1 MVMGAHGC
9 NPRPMIQPAAQ
20 CFVLTVWV
28 AKSKHI
34 VVRWQEGLMAF
45 ITKPEVEKKNV
56 QRVILKA
63 GSDGGGFSG
72 NAGVRYL
79 LNFVVVQMHLDNLNA
94 GHE

>member
-1 MVMGAHGC
+1 
-9 NPRPMIQPAAQ
+9 
-20 CFVLTVWV
+20 
-28 AKSKHI
+28 
-34 VVRWQEGLMAF
+34 MAF

-63 GSDGGGFSG
+63 KRREDCRVTLEFPKWEQK
-72 NAGVRYL
+72 NKKTRFITGVPGYL